1 METTSRN
8 KNIVN
13 LFMSGLTLQEIGN
26 IEGITR
32 ERVRQI
38 LHKELSVEPY
48 LEQIQLN
55 RQNRPHKTGYY
66 KRICPSCNQEFS
78 GIEYLDK
85 PFLICK
91 SCRSAERQL
100 RNLELYTCLNCGKKG
115 VYKKSGDRERHYC
128 SNKCKMAGIRKLL
141 STKSIT

>member
-1 METTSRN
+1 MTDHERL
-8 KNIVN
+8 KIAF
-13 LFMSGLTLQEIGN
+13 LEGKTLEEIGKQQ
-26 IEGITR
+26 GITR
-32 ERVRQI
+32 ERARQI
-38 LHKELSVEPY
+38 LNKLLSREVY
-48 LEQIQLN
+48 LKQLDEN
-55 RQNRPHKTGYY
+55 RRNRPHKTGAY

-100 RNLELYTCLNCGKKG
+100 RNLETYTCLNCGKKG

-128 SNKCKMAGIRKLL
+128 SNKCKMEAIHKMIK
-141 STKSIT
+141 TKSIL

>member
-1 METTSRN
+1 MTDHERL
-8 KNIVN
+8 KIAF
-13 LFMSGLTLQEIGN
+13 LEGKTLEEIGKQQ
-26 IEGITR
+26 GITR
-32 ERVRQI
+32 ERARQ
-38 LHKELSVEPY
+38 L
-48 LEQIQLN
+48 LN
-55 RQNRPHKTGYY
+55 RLLSREVYLKQLDENRRNRPHKTGYY

-100 RNLELYTCLNCGKKG
+100 RNLEPYTCLNCGKKG
-115 VYKKSGDRERHYC
+115 VYKKSGNRERHYC

>member
-1 METTSRN
+1 MTDTE
-8 KNIVN
+8 KLKIAF
-13 LFMSGLTLQEIGN
+13 LEGKTLEEIGKQQ
-26 IEGITR
+26 GITR
-32 ERVRQI
+32 ERARQ
-38 LHKELSVEPY
+38 LLNKLLSREVY
-48 LEQIQLN
+48 LKQLDEN
-55 RQNRPHKTGYY
+55 RRNRPHKTGYY

-78 GIEYLDK
+78 GKEYLDK

-100 RNLELYTCLNCGKKG
+100 RNLEPYTCLNCGKKG

>member
-1 METTSRN
+1 MTDHERL
-8 KNIVN
+8 KIAF
-13 LFMSGLTLQEIGN
+13 LEGKTLEEIGKQQ
-26 IEGITR
+26 GITR
-32 ERVRQI
+32 ERARQ
-38 LHKELSVEPY
+38 L
-48 LEQIQLN
+48 LN
-55 RQNRPHKTGYY
+55 RLLSREVYLKQLDENRRNRPHKTGYY

-78 GIEYLDK
+78 GYEYLDK

-100 RNLELYTCLNCGKKG
+100 RNLETYTCLNCGKKG

>member
-1 METTSRN
+1 MTDHERL
-8 KNIVN
+8 KIAF
-13 LFMSGLTLQEIGN
+13 LEGKTLEEIGKQQ
-26 IEGITR
+26 GITR
-32 ERVRQI
+32 ERARQ
-38 LHKELSVEPY
+38 LLNKLLSREVY
-48 LEQIQLN
+48 LKQLDEN
-55 RQNRPHKTGYY
+55 RRNRPHKTGYY

-78 GIEYLDK
+78 GYEYLDK

-100 RNLELYTCLNCGKKG
+100 RNLEPYVCLNCGKKG

>member
-1 METTSRN
+1 MTDHERL
-8 KNIVN
+8 KIAF
-13 LFMSGLTLQEIGN
+13 LEGKTLEEIGKQQ
-26 IEGITR
+26 GITR
-32 ERVRQI
+32 ERARQI
-38 LHKELSVEPY
+38 LNNLLSREVY
-48 LEQIQLN
+48 LKQLDEN
-55 RQNRPHKTGYY
+55 RRNRPHKTGYY

-100 RNLELYTCLNCGKKG
+100 RNLEPYTCLNCGKKG
-115 VYKKSGDRERHYC
+115 VYKKSGNRERHYC

>member
-1 METTSRN
+1 MTDHERL
-8 KNIVN
+8 KIAF
-13 LFMSGLTLQEIGN
+13 LEGKTLEEIGKQQ
-26 IEGITR
+26 GITR
-32 ERVRQI
+32 ERARQI
-38 LHKELSVEPY
+38 LNKLLSREVY
-48 LEQIQLN
+48 LKQLDEN
-55 RQNRPHKTGYY
+55 RRNRPHKTGYY

-78 GIEYLDK
+78 GYEYLDK

-100 RNLELYTCLNCGKKG
+100 RNLEPYICLNCGKKG

>member
-1 METTSRN
+1 MTDHERL
-8 KNIVN
+8 KIAF
-13 LFMSGLTLQEIGN
+13 LEGKTLEEIGK
-26 IEGITR
+26 EQGITR
-32 ERVRQI
+32 ERARQI
-38 LHKELSVEPY
+38 LNKLLSREVY
-48 LEQIQLN
+48 LKQLDEN
-55 RQNRPHKTGYY
+55 RRNRPHKTGYY

-100 RNLELYTCLNCGKKG
+100 RNLETYTCLNCGKKG

>member
-1 METTSRN
+1 MTNHERL
-8 KNIVN
+8 KIAF
-13 LFMSGLTLQEIGN
+13 LEGKTLEEIGKQQ
-26 IEGITR
+26 GITR
-32 ERVRQI
+32 ERARQ
-38 LHKELSVEPY
+38 L
-48 LEQIQLN
+48 LN
-55 RQNRPHKTGYY
+55 RLLSREVYLKQLDENRRNRPHKTGYY

-78 GIEYLDK
+78 GYEYLDK

-100 RNLELYTCLNCGKKG
+100 RNLEPYTCLNCGKKG
-115 VYKKSGDRERHYC
+115 VYKKSGNRERHYC

>member
-1 METTSRN
+1 MTDHERL
-8 KNIVN
+8 KIAF
-13 LFMSGLTLQEIGN
+13 LEGKTLEEIGKQQ
-26 IEGITR
+26 GITR
-32 ERVRQI
+32 ERARQI
-38 LHKELSVEPY
+38 LNKLLSREVY
-48 LEQIQLN
+48 LKQLDEN
-55 RQNRPHKTGYY
+55 RRNRPHKTGYY

-78 GIEYLDK
+78 GYEYLDK

>member
-1 METTSRN
+1 MTDTE
-8 KNIVN
+8 KLKIAF
-13 LFMSGLTLQEIGN
+13 LEGKTLEEIGKQQ
-26 IEGITR
+26 GITR
-32 ERVRQI
+32 ERARQ
-38 LHKELSVEPY
+38 L
-48 LEQIQLN
+48 LN
-55 RQNRPHKTGYY
+55 RLLSREVYLKQLDENRRNRPHKTGYY

-100 RNLELYTCLNCGKKG
+100 RNLEPYTCLNCGKKG